1 MIMFRDKFIALLLSV
16 AGRFADD
23 LDSAGCVQYGHAGF
37 GKFETIDP
45 IEAAFFRLA
54 ARFHHA
60 ALSRSRLA

>member
-1 MIMFRDKFIALLLSV
+1 MFRDKFIALLLSV

-23 LDSAGCVQYGHAGF
+23 LDAAGCVHHGQAGF

-54 ARFHHA
+54 IRFHHA
-60 ALSRSRLA
+60 PLSRSCLA